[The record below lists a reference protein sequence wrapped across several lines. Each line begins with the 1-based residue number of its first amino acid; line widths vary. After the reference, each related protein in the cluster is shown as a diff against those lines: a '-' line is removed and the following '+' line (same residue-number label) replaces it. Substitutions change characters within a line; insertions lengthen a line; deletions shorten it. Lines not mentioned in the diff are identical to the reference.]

1 MPNAPPEHPRPSS
14 LTVDKLP
21 SPIGAAL
28 LFTDEQGFLR
38 ALHWEDF
45 EERFTAE
52 VRRIYPGVPLAPGA
66 SPAQVR
72 APIADYFEGALARLA
87 DTPWRIHGT
96 PFQRT
101 VWSALFDIPPG
112 EIRTYSGQAALVG
125 KPTAIRAVGAA
136 NGSNPISLVLP
147 CHRVLGT
154 NGTLTGYGGGLP
166 RKTWLLD
173 LEGAAFKGRIAA

>member
-1 MPNAPPEHPRPSS
+1 MPSAPPEHPRPAA
-14 LTVDKLP
+14 LTVDTLP

-28 LFTDEQGFLR
+28 LFTDELGFLR

-45 EERFTAE
+45 EDRFTAQ
-52 VRRIYPGVPLAPGA
+52 VRRFYADVPLAPGHA
-66 SPAQVR
+66 PDQVR
-72 APIADYFEGALARLA
+72 QPLADYFAGGLERLA

-101 VWSALFDIPPG
+101 VWGALFDIPPG
-112 EIRTYSGQAALVG
+112 QVRTYAGQAALVG
-125 KPTAIRAVGAA
+125 RPSAIRAVGAA

-154 NGTLTGYGGGLP
+154 NGTLTGYGGGLQ
-166 RKTWLLD
+166 RKQWLLVH
-173 LEGAAFKGRIAA
+173 EGADIAA